1 MHHGDHACGN
11 AGLTPMASDD
21 NEVPNRT
28 DEHSSLLA
36 RKGSIQARGRASSVF
51 SRANSSQPEFAR
63 QKSGSPLRSSRT
75 TSTGLVGD
83 IP

>member
-1 MHHGDHACGN
+1 MI
-11 AGLTPMASDD
+11 SDD
-21 NEVPNRT
+21 NEVPSEV
-28 DEHSSLLA
+28 DERSSLLS
-36 RKGSIQARGRASSVF
+36 RKGSVQARSRASGAF

-75 TSTGLVGD
+75 PSTGLVGD